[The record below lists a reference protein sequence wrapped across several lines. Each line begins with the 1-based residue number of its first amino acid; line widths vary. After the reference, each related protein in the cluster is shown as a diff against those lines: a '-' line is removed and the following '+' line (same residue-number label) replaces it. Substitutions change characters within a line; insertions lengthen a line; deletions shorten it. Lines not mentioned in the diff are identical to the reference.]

1 MAAWRYEISHL
12 LLKKYFTHSL
22 CSLVKYFQ
30 HSKRNFVSPR
40 GHVISTMYFV
50 TLSFELVPSSQEC
63 EKRSLKTRI
72 KLCCTGM
79 VLGIHITSGV
89 IFLGLFV
96 FPKGCV
102 QVGTVKVHMGCVRIQ
117 LHW

>member
-1 MAAWRYEISHL
+1 MQLEHLKIIVYE
-12 LLKKYFTHSL
+12 FF
-22 CSLVKYFQ
+22 LVG
-30 HSKRNFVSPR
+30 R
-40 GHVISTMYFV
+40 GVGEGAKMHYGQLEIQIFITVYFV
-50 TLSFELVPSSQEC
+50 TPSLELVPSSQEC
-63 EKRSLKTRI
+63 EKRSLMTRI
-72 KLCCTGM
+72 KLWCTVM

-102 QVGTVKVHMGCVRIQ
+102 QVGTVKVHMSCVRIQ